1 VSRRRQYAFCAEKE
15 GESLNQY
22 TYEGD
27 NQKLIE
33 RFMLFVFTVQSL
45 VMILV
50 CAKQHETVYSVLL
63 MLAAIFACWIIYIV
77 KAWSYEVRAFINV
90 SIMLVSVC
98 IYAGILK
105 DIDRILP
112 MFMMFIVLIG
122 VYGFEKLIYL
132 ATVATVYLYGYYG
145 FILKAFSFSV
155 PEERTKIIFQLV
167 NVLFVQYLV
176 YSWTE
181 RNAGGSR
188 QLLKMIDELK
198 EVQSSKDD
206 FLANVS
212 HEIRTPINTI
222 CGMSEMVLKEELPLN
237 IKNNIRDIDLAGR
250 NLMSVVRD
258 ILDFSELQSEQM
270 ELEEEAYNITS
281 TINDII
287 NMALARRQGK
297 KIEIIVD
304 CAPDIPCLLLGDE
317 KKLRRIMMNVVD
329 NAIKFTNAGCVFIG
343 LQYRKESYG
352 INLIVTIRDTG
363 IGMTEESLEH
373 IFTSFN
379 QVNSRRNRLQGG
391 LGLGMAI
398 TSALINKMN
407 GAITIK
413 SKPEKGTTVC
423 FTVPQRVL
431 KEEPIVSV
439 RDKGKLNIATC
450 IDMEQFPMVEIRDEY
465 ARVMESMTRGLNEKC
480 HVCRSLSELQR
491 RANKEKFTHIFTS
504 IQEYRNNTAYFD
516 AMAEHTK
523 VVIIL
528 DDRDEKYVTN
538 PKLLK
543 VYKPFYILSI
553 VSVLNGLYDT
563 KDERHAVSGGKFV
576 IEGAHVLAVDD
587 NLTNLRVIEGL
598 LEDYR
603 IKVTCANSGA
613 DALEKVTS
621 ADYDF
626 IFMDHM
632 MPEMDGVETMQQI
645 RNMPDDYFK
654 KVPIVALTADAVAG
668 TREMLLG
675 KGFSDF
681 LEKPVERSILERIL
695 KRNIDNEKFVFRNE
709 DLQEGKQEDKQATE
723 HAETVDG
730 LEALRQAGLDVE
742 KGCMYCNGPDKLVRV
757 VRGFI
762 EDYEVFSKQIEMLF
776 EKKNWKDY
784 TIAVHAVKGSMA
796 SIGATKVSELA
807 KQLEFAGKEN
817 RTGYIAEHHAD
828 MQAEYKKLFC
838 TLRDSLGKETKTEEA
853 ERETEREA
861 EPEAGFRQ
869 ELVELDTERLDGFVE
884 ALETA
889 AYELQQGQM
898 LKILKELEQYSCQ
911 GVSLKELFAPVK
923 RKVEQFDCISAA
935 ELAVRLKNK
944 QERKEE

>member
-1 VSRRRQYAFCAEKE
+1 MPYRRQYAFCAEKE
-15 GESLNQY
+15 GGSLNQY
-22 TYEGD
+22 TYVGN
-27 NQKLIE
+27 NQKIIE

-50 CAKQHETVYSVLL
+50 CTKQHETAYSVLF
-63 MLAAIFACWIIYIV
+63 MLEAILLCWIIYIA
-77 KAWSYEVRAFINV
+77 KAWSYEVRAFFNITA
-90 SIMLVSVC
+90 MLVSIC

-105 DIDRILP
+105 DMDRILP
-112 MFMMFIVLIG
+112 MFMVFIVLIG

-145 FILKAFSFSV
+145 FILKVFSLSV
-155 PEERTKIIFQLV
+155 PEERTKLIFQLV
-167 NVLFVQYLV
+167 NVLFMQYLV
-176 YSWTE
+176 YVWTE

-188 QLLKMIDELK
+188 RLLEVIDELK

-222 CGMSEMVLKEELPLN
+222 CGMSEMVLKEDLPLN

-329 NAIKFTNAGCVFIG
+329 NAIKFTNAGCVLIG

-379 QVNSRRNRLQGG
+379 QVDSRRNRLQGG

-423 FTVPQRVL
+423 FTVPQKVL

-439 RDKGKLNIATC
+439 RDKGKLNIATY
-450 IDMEQFPMVEIRDEY
+450 IDMEKFPMVEIRDEY
-465 ARVMESMTRGLNEKC
+465 AGILESMARKLNEKY
-480 HVCRSLSELQR
+480 HVCRSMGELQR
-491 RANKEKFTHIFTS
+491 RAEKEKFTHIFIS
-504 IQEYRNNTAYFD
+504 ILEYKNNTAYFD
-516 AMAEHTK
+516 AMSEQTK

-528 DDRDEKYVTN
+528 DNKDEKYVTN

-543 VYKPFYILSI
+543 VFKPFYILSI
-553 VSVLNGLYDT
+553 VSVLNGMYDT
-563 KDERHAVSGGKFV
+563 RDERHAVSGGKFV
-576 IEGAHVLAVDD
+576 VEGAHVLAVDD

-598 LEDYR
+598 LADYH
-603 IKVTCANSGA
+603 IKVTCANSGMA
-613 DALEKVTS
+613 ALEKVTS

-645 RNMPDDYFK
+645 RNMPGEYFH

-668 TREMLLG
+668 TRELLLG

-695 KRNIDNEKFVFRNE
+695 KRNIDTEKFVFRNE
-709 DLQEGKQEDKQATE
+709 DLKEEKPAPECTE
-723 HAETVDG
+723 TMDE
-730 LEALRQAGLDVE
+730 LEQLRQAGLDVA

-757 VRGFI
+757 VKGFM

-776 EKKNWKDY
+776 DKKNWKDY

-796 SIGATKVSELA
+796 NIGATKVSELA

-817 RTGYIAEHHAD
+817 RIGYITEHHAA
-828 MQAEYKKLFC
+828 MQEEYKKLFYN
-838 TLRDSLGKETKTEEA
+838 LRDRLGMEEKTEVAETEAEVQKQLMELEA
-853 ERETEREA
+853 ERLDSFMETMEN
-861 EPEAGFRQ
+861 
-869 ELVELDTERLDGFVE
+869 
-884 ALETA
+884 A
-889 AYELQQGQM
+889 AYGLQQEQM
-898 LKILKELEQYSCQ
+898 LKTLEELEQYSYQ

-923 RKVEQFDCISAA
+923 RKVEQFDCISAT

-944 QERKEE
+944 LERKEE